1 MQIILEHV
9 SVVLNNQKLLDDIN
23 LIMHLNENWAIVG
36 NSGSGKSTL
45 AKAIAKQIF
54 HHGDIKIISS
64 NPNDSKIA
72 FVTQQHQFK
81 NKQNIH
87 LFYHQQRF
95 NSFDTEDTLTVA
107 EILENKIDCTEHKW
121 ISFFEIEPLLNKP
134 MIQLSNGENK
144 RLQLAKALQEDPG
157 IIILDNPFIGLDKSG
172 RNLLQDALNQL
183 AQLGKKIILICTPKD
198 IPSCITHIVCL
209 NRGKITLAGP
219 KEMAQENLDH
229 FSTTEFTFNKSSI
242 TQLYKP
248 IHDDFEK
255 TVELKNVSIRYKD
268 KVVLENINWTIN
280 KGEKWCV
287 SGPNGSGK
295 STLLSLI
302 TADNP
307 QAFANDIWLFDKKK
321 GSGESIWDIKKK
333 IGHVSPELHLFFE
346 KGIDVKEAIASGLF
360 DTIGLFKRFSKEED
374 IIVESWMK
382 VTGINQFK
390 SKRLHQLSL
399 GEQRIV
405 MLTRA
410 LVKSPPLLILDEPCQ
425 GLDEEQAY
433 LFKEVIEEICL
444 QQRITLIYV
453 SHYSDDIP
461 KSINHFLHLE
471 NGNIKQLSSV

>member
-9 SVVLNNQKLLDDIN
+9 SVILNSQKLLADIN
-23 LIMHLNENWAIVG
+23 LTMYPNENWAIVG
-36 NSGSGKSTL
+36 NSGSGKTTL

-54 HHGDIKIISS
+54 HHGEIKIISS

-72 FVTQQHQFK
+72 FVPQQHQFK

-107 EILENKIDCTEHKW
+107 EMLDYKIDNTEHKW
-121 ISFFEIEPLLNKP
+121 ISFFEIAPLLNKP

-144 RLQLAKALQEDPG
+144 RLQLTKTLQENPDL
-157 IIILDNPFIGLDKSG
+157 IILDNPFIGLDKSG
-172 RNLLQDALNQL
+172 RILLQNALNQL
-183 AQLGKKIILICTPKD
+183 AQLGKKIIVICNPND
-198 IPSCITHIVCL
+198 IPSCVTHIACL
-209 NRGKITLAGP
+209 SKGMLTISGP
-219 KEMAQENLDH
+219 KEITYEKLGH
-229 FSTTEFTFNKSSI
+229 LSTSEFSLNKSSI
-242 TQLYKP
+242 NKLYQP
-248 IHDDFEK
+248 IHNDFEK
-255 TVELKNVSIRYKD
+255 AVELKNVNITYKE
-268 KVVLENINWTIN
+268 KVVLENINWIIN

-307 QAFANDIWLFDKKK
+307 QAFANKIWLFDKKK

-346 KGIDVKEAIASGLF
+346 KGIEVKEAVASGLF
-360 DTIGLFKRFSKEED
+360 DTIGLFKQISNAEE
-374 IIVESWMK
+374 IVVESWME
-382 VTGINQFK
+382 VTGINHFK

-399 GEQRIV
+399 GEQRLV

-425 GLDEEQAY
+425 GLDEDQAQ
-433 LFKEVIEEICL
+433 LFKEIIDEICL
-444 QQRITLIYV
+444 QQNITLIYV
-453 SHYSDDIP
+453 SHYNDDIP

-471 NGNIKQLSSV
+471 NGQIKQ

>member
-1 MQIILEHV
+1 MQITLQHV

-23 LIMHLNENWAIVG
+23 LTMNQNENWAIIG
-36 NSGSGKSTL
+36 NSGSGKTTL
-45 AKAIAKQIF
+45 AKALTKQIF
-54 HHGDIKIISS
+54 HHGEISTTPT
-64 NPNDSKIA
+64 NPDDSKIA
-72 FVTQQHQFK
+72 FVSQQHQFK
-81 NKQNIH
+81 NRQNIH

-107 EILENKIDCTEHKW
+107 EMLENKIDNKENKW
-121 ISFFEIEPLLNKP
+121 ISFFEIESLLNKP

-144 RLQLAKALQEDPG
+144 RLQLTKALQEDPSV
-157 IIILDNPFIGLDKSG
+157 IVLDNPFIGLDKPG
-172 RNLLQDALNQL
+172 RALLQKALNQL
-183 AQLGKKIILICTPKD
+183 AQLGKKIILICNYKD
-198 IPSCITHIVCL
+198 IPSCITHVAFL
-209 NRGKITLAGP
+209 NKGKLTQHGK
-219 KEMAQENLDH
+219 KEMILDKLAIQQTNDL
-229 FSTTEFTFNKSSI
+229 SFTRSSI
-242 TQLYKP
+242 SKVYQPVL
-248 IHDDFEK
+248 DDFEK
-255 TVELKNVSIRYKD
+255 AVELQNVTIRYNE

-307 QAFANDIWLFDKKK
+307 QAFANQIWLFDKKK

-346 KGIDVKEAIASGLF
+346 KGIDVLDAVASGLF
-360 DTIGLFKRFSKEED
+360 DTIGLFKRISKEEEML
-374 IIVESWMK
+374 IERWMD
-382 VTGINQFK
+382 VTGISDFK
-390 SKRLHQLSL
+390 SKRLYQLSL
-399 GEQRIV
+399 GEQRLV

-425 GLDEEQAY
+425 GLDEEQSQ
-433 LFKEVIEEICL
+433 LFKEIIDEICEH
-444 QQRITLIYV
+444 QKITLIYV

-471 NGNIKQLSSV
+471 NGHIKS

>member
-1 MQIILEHV
+1 MQIILQHV
-9 SVVLNNQKLLDDIN
+9 SVVLSNQKLLDDIN
-23 LIMHLNENWAIVG
+23 LNINQDENWAIVG
-36 NSGSGKSTL
+36 NSGSGKTTL

-54 HHGDIKIISS
+54 HHGEINIYSV

-87 LFYHQQRF
+87 QFYHQQRF
-95 NSFDTEDTLTVA
+95 NSFDTEDTLTVS
-107 EILENKIDCTEHKW
+107 EMLENNIDSIKNKW
-121 ISFFEIEPLLNKP
+121 LSFFEIEPLLKKP

-144 RLQLAKALQEDPG
+144 RLQLTKALQEDPG
-157 IIILDNPFIGLDKSG
+157 LIILDNPFVGLDKSG
-172 RNLLQDALNQL
+172 RTLLQNALNQL
-183 AQLGKKIILICTPKD
+183 AHLGKKIILICNPQD
-198 IPSCITHIVCL
+198 IPSCITHIAFL
-209 NRGKITLAGP
+209 NNGQLLLSGS
-219 KEMAQENLDH
+219 KEMTLKKLSDLTSTK
-229 FSTTEFTFNKSSI
+229 FSFNKSSI
-242 TQLYKP
+242 SKLYQP

-255 TVELKNVSIRYKD
+255 AVELKNVSIRYKE

-346 KGIDVKEAIASGLF
+346 KGIEVKEAVASGLF
-360 DTIGLFKRFSKEED
+360 DTIGLFKRYSKEEEMV
-374 IIVESWMK
+374 VESWMK
-382 VTGINQFK
+382 ITGINHIK

-399 GEQRIV
+399 GEQRLV

-410 LVKSPPLLILDEPCQ
+410 LVKSPPFLILDEPCQ
-425 GLDEEQAY
+425 GLDEEQAQ
-433 LFKEVIEEICL
+433 LFKEIIEEISL
-444 QQRITLIYV
+444 QQKITLVYV

-461 KSINHFLHLE
+461 KTINRFLHLE
-471 NGNIKQLSSV
+471 NGQIK